1 MTDYTRTEHEIGTVS
16 VYQDV
21 AAERLLKSSEFQ
33 AEWQYLFEK
42 CPWGTCFQA
51 SAFVCTWYRCYREIY
66 QPLLLLRFA
75 AGGQL
80 DGLMTLA
87 VERTTGEV
95 TFAGAHHAEYRV
107 WLALPGEQ
115 TFIVDA
121 LEQLRRLGFVR
132 LCFNYLPPRSPME
145 WLQGQWAQSAIVRRE
160 QKPVMDIGNGLDA
173 RESLRK
179 KSNKSRMNRLARVGA
194 IEFLQM
200 TTPEELDRDYD
211 DIISFTDFRQG
222 ALHNSF
228 PFAHDPRKR
237 LFFRELMRSP
247 GLMHVTVM
255 RVGGYLAS
263 AHIGFRNRDDVTL
276 GLICYSPFLSD
287 HSPGKLHILQ
297 LALLLNDQ
305 GVSRLDLTPGGDPY
319 KDRFANSY
327 EEVAAMTV
335 FFDARALARQR
346 VGMRRRSY
354 AKRVALALGLEREK
368 AARYQF
374 LFRRAT
380 SDPVRTARSIV
391 RILKRCIWG
400 TTEMR
405 FYRLPASEITQRD
418 GDPAIA
424 RDSLSD
430 LLCYEPAEASQA
442 AKQQFLL
449 AAMKRIEAGVHV
461 YTHVQDGRLVHYGW
475 LTPRESKSFITEVGC
490 GYEFPPN
497 TSVMWDFYTLPACR
511 GQGLYSRSLRR
522 ILGDAAA
529 IAGTEFVYIAVPAN
543 NWPSRRA
550 IEKAG
555 FKYHD
560 SIVRKTRFGSSRYE
574 TGRGTSNC
582 GPY

>member
-1 MTDYTRTEHEIGTVS
+1 MTNCTRIEHEIGTVS

-21 AAERLLKSSEFQ
+21 AAERLIGSSELQ
-33 AEWQYLFEK
+33 SQWRNLFEK

-51 SAFVCTWYRCYREIY
+51 SAFVCTWYRCYREVY

-75 AGGQL
+75 PDGQL
-80 DGLMTLA
+80 DGLLTLA

-132 LCFNYLPPRSPME
+132 LCFNYLPARSPTE
-145 WLQGQWAQSAIVRRE
+145 WLQGEWAQRAIVLAER
-160 QKPVMDIGNGLDA
+160 KPFMEISKAVEFQD
-173 RESLRK
+173 SLGK
-179 KSNKSRMNRLARVGA
+179 KSRKRMNRLQGA
-194 IEFLQM
+194 GGFEFVQV
-200 TTPEELDRDYD
+200 TSPEQLDRHYD
-211 DIISFTDFRQG
+211 EIIAFTDFRHG

-228 PFAHDPRKR
+228 PFARDPRKR
-237 LFFRELMRSP
+237 LFFSELMRSS

-255 RVGGYLAS
+255 RVGGRLAS
-263 AHIGFRNRDDVTL
+263 VHLGFKNRDEVIL
-276 GLICYSPFLSD
+276 GLLCHSPFLSE
-287 HSPGKLHILQ
+287 HSPGKLHMLQ
-297 LALLLNDQ
+297 LALLLHQQ
-305 GVSRLDLTPGGDPY
+305 GIPSLDLTPGGDSY
-319 KDRFANSY
+319 KDRFATGHG
-327 EEVAAMTV
+327 EVGSMTV
-335 FFDARALARQR
+335 FFDPKALAGQR
-346 VGMRRRSY
+346 IRMKSRSY
-354 AKRVALALGLEREK
+354 ARRVALALGLDREK
-368 AARYQF
+368 TSRYQA
-374 LFRRAT
+374 LLRKAA
-380 SDPVRTARSIV
+380 SNPVRTARSVV
-391 RILKRCIWG
+391 RILKRRMWG
-400 TTEMR
+400 VTEMR

-418 GDPAIA
+418 GDPAIV

-430 LLCYEPAEASQA
+430 LLCYEPAEPSQA
-442 AKQQFLL
+442 SKQQFLL

-490 GYEFPPN
+490 GYEYPPN

-522 ILGDAAA
+522 ILSDVAA
-529 IAGTEFVYIAVPAN
+529 IAGTEFVYIAVLAD

-555 FKYHD
+555 FKYHG
-560 SIVRKTRFGSSRYE
+560 SIVRKTRFGSDTYAV
-574 TGRGTSNC
+574 G
-582 GPY
+582 

>member
-1 MTDYTRTEHEIGTVS
+1 MTNYMRTKDKIETVS

-21 AAERLLKSSEFQ
+21 AAERLIGSPEFQ
-33 AEWQYLFEK
+33 SQWRSLFEK

-75 AGGQL
+75 ADGHL
-80 DGLMTLA
+80 DGLLTLA
-87 VERTTGEV
+87 VERTTGDV
-95 TFAGAHHAEYRV
+95 TFAGAHHAEYCV

-121 LEQLRRLGFVR
+121 LERLRRLGVVR
-132 LCFNYLPPRSPME
+132 LCFAYLPPQSPMN
-145 WLQGQWAQSAIVRRE
+145 WLQGQWAQSAVVRRE
-160 QKPVMDIGNGLDA
+160 RKPVMDIGNGLDA

-179 KSNKSRMNRLARVGA
+179 KSNKSRMNRLERIGA
-194 IEFLQM
+194 IEFLQV
-200 TTPEELDRDYD
+200 TSPEGLDRDYD

-237 LFFRELMRSP
+237 PFFLELMRSC

-255 RVGGYLAS
+255 RAGSSLAS

-276 GLICYSPFLSD
+276 GLICYSPFLSE

-305 GVSRLDLTPGGDPY
+305 GISCLDLTPGGDSY
-319 KDRFANSY
+319 KDRFATRY
-327 EEVAAMTV
+327 EDVGSMTI
-335 FFDARALARQR
+335 FFDAKALARQK
-346 VGMRRRSY
+346 VVMKSRSY
-354 AKRVALALGLEREK
+354 AKRAALALGFDRGD
-368 AARYQF
+368 AARYQS
-374 LFRRAT
+374 LLRKAT
-380 SDPVRTARSIV
+380 SNPLRTARSIV
-391 RILKRCIWG
+391 RMLKRRMWG

-405 FYRLPASEITQRD
+405 FYRLRASEISQED
-418 GDPAIA
+418 GDPMII

-442 AKQQFLL
+442 SSQQFLL
-449 AAMKRIEAGVHV
+449 AAMKRIEAGAHV

-475 LTPRESKSFITEVGC
+475 LTPRESKSFITEVGY
-490 GYEFPPN
+490 GYEYPPN
-497 TSVMWDFYTLPACR
+497 TSVMWDFYTLPTCR
-511 GQGLYSRSLRR
+511 GQGLYSRSLQR
-522 ILGDAAA
+522 ILSDVAAN
-529 IAGTEFVYIAVPAN
+529 AGAEFVYIAVLAN

-550 IEKAG
+550 IEKTG

-560 SIVRKTRFGSSRYE
+560 SIVRKTRFGFETYE
-574 TGRGTSNC
+574 IG
-582 GPY
+582 